1 MRRRRL
7 YSPII
12 AVCLVGLWA
21 TFAYAVATNV
31 KVVGAG
37 GNPMAKAKVKVT
49 LNDGSTTR
57 GVTDASG
64 QVTLDVDPK
73 NVKETEVEDENGNR
87 RRLAGAWFLTDD
99 TVVLNFMNMA
109 SIAAVGGAAMGAR
122 AGWIGNTEVVFGVGG
137 VTSFGGGNDGRSTSI
152 FNDTTGSGGALSGT
166 SFNLQ
171 FRTFPFAFNGIRVG
185 GFVEYDQFFG
195 ADASGGIGVH
205 HIVGGPSNDTKFTRR
220 ANRAFGFGLT
230 QVVPLID
237 GVSVD
242 FIQGI
247 AFLQQTIEGE
257 SDEAKGGGT
266 LVKTRSS
273 TTNVVPKLG
282 LSLEYQLPG
291 FPVSIRLASEFIYMP
306 SVGANTTSG
315 FTGSRYA
322 FSAEGTW
329 LANTT
334 LGLVV
339 PLSQLLGTLH

>member
-1 MRRRRL
+1 MTMRRRRL
-7 YSPII
+7 YPFIT
-12 AVCLVGLWA
+12 ALCLVSLWA
-21 TFAYAVATNV
+21 ASAYAVATNV

-37 GNPMAKAKVKVT
+37 GTPLANVKVTVT
-49 LNDGSTTR
+49 LNDGSTTQ

-73 NVKETEVEDENGNR
+73 NVKETEVEDEEGHR
-87 RRLAGAWFLTDD
+87 RRLAGAWFLTDG

-109 SIAAVGGAAMGAR
+109 SIPAVGEAAMGTQ
-122 AGWIGNTEVVFGVGG
+122 AGWISNTEVILGVGG
-137 VTSFGGGNDGRSTSI
+137 VTSFNGGNDGRSTSI

-166 SFNLQ
+166 SFTLQ
-171 FRTFPFAFNGIRVG
+171 IRTFPLAFSGIRIG
-185 GFVEYDQFFG
+185 GFVEFDQFFG
-195 ADASGGIGVH
+195 ADASGGIGIH
-205 HIVGGPSNDTKFTRR
+205 HPGPGEDTKFTRR
-220 ANRAFGFGLT
+220 ANRAFGLGFT

-273 TTNVVPKLG
+273 TTHVVPKLG
-282 LSLEYQLPG
+282 VSLE
-291 FPVSIRLASEFIYMP
+291 FPLSRILVAVRLASEFIYMP
-306 SVGANTTSG
+306 SVGANTTSA
-315 FTGSRYA
+315 FTGSPYA

-339 PLSQLLGTLH
+339 PLSVL

>member
-1 MRRRRL
+1 MMRRRRL
-7 YSPII
+7 YPFNA
-12 AVCLVGLWA
+12 AVWLVGLWA
-21 TFAYAVATNV
+21 TLAYAVATNV

-37 GNPMAKAKVKVT
+37 GSPMAKAKVTVT
-49 LNDGSTTR
+49 LNDGRTTQ

-73 NVKETEVEDENGNR
+73 NVNHTEVEDEEGHR
-87 RRLAGAWFLTDD
+87 RRLAGAWFLTDG

-109 SIAAVGGAAMGAR
+109 SIPATGEAAMGTQ
-122 AGWIGNTEVVFGVGG
+122 AGWIGNTEVILGFGG
-137 VTSFGGGNDGRSTSI
+137 VTSFNGGNNGRSTSI

-166 SFNLQ
+166 SFTLQ
-171 FRTFPFAFNGIRVG
+171 FRTFPFAVNGIRVG
-185 GFVEYDQFFG
+185 GFVEFDQFFG

-205 HIVGGPSNDTKFTRR
+205 HPGPGEDTKFTRR
-220 ANRAFGFGLT
+220 ANRAFGVGLT
-230 QVVPLID
+230 QVVPVTD
-237 GVSVD
+237 RVSVD

-282 LSLEYQLPG
+282 VSLEYQLPML
-291 FPVSIRLASEFIYMP
+291 PVSIRLASEFIYMP
-306 SVGANTTSG
+306 SVGANTTSA

-322 FSAEGTW
+322 FSADGTW

-339 PLSQLLGTLH
+339 PLNQLLSVHN